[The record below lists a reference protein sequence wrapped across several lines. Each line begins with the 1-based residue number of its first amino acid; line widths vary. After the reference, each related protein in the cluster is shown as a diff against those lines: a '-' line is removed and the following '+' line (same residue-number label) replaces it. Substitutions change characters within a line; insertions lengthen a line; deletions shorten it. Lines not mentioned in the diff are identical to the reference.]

1 MEGSFPIYLFPYQQ
15 PWSTP
20 YTPAFATTGEPT
32 MDTSP
37 KLMTHSGAHSR
48 RSTFYRSS
56 QMCDICDY
64 CIVLS
69 KFVALNILCSLF
81 KHQTNQSVASNAH
94 IRTKPDFW
102 RVCVPAE
109 DNGGWLICEAGS
121 WLALEAAA
129 SCWCFGFLGL

>member
-1 MEGSFPIYLFPYQQ
+1 MCEIIY
-15 PWSTP
+15 
-20 YTPAFATTGEPT
+20 
-32 MDTSP
+32 
-37 KLMTHSGAHSR
+37 
-48 RSTFYRSS
+48 
-56 QMCDICDY
+56 DY

-69 KFVALNILCSLF
+69 KFAALNILCSLF
-81 KHQTNQSVASNAH
+81 KYQIKQSVASNAR

-129 SCWCFGFLGL
+129 SCWCFGFLGLHAGYLGGLRPR